1 MAKPPER
8 TFCLLGHPVGHSL
21 SPAIH
26 EAAYVELGLLGC
38 RYETVDCPDEDAV
51 KAQIARLRKG
61 ELAGANV
68 TVPWKRLALELA
80 DEVDPSAQATGAVNV
95 LRPVGDG
102 ASRRL
107 AAYNTDA
114 PALAEE
120 LGRGRPGAP
129 SARTAAVI
137 GKGGAALAAVSA
149 CQLLGIRDVTVVA
162 RGWSG
167 PAAAFAGADEFRRLG
182 ARPAAWAVEAGS
194 AWHHA
199 VTDADLVIQATSDG
213 MHGASDGTSVR
224 DVVPWA
230 ALRPEAFL
238 YDVVYNPAV
247 TPFVTAARAHGL
259 AAESG
264 LGMLVGQAALALELW
279 TGKRPPLL
287 PLLRAA
293 EAVLAEKMR
302 R

>member
-38 RYETVDCPDEDAV
+38 HYETVDCPDEEAV
-51 KAQIARLRKG
+51 RAQIARLRSG

-68 TVPWKRLALELA
+68 TVPWKRLALDLA

-95 LRPVGDG
+95 LRPLGDG
-102 ASRRL
+102 PSRRL
-107 AAYNTDA
+107 AAFNTDA

-120 LGRGRPGAP
+120 LARGRHGA
-129 SARTAAVI
+129 SFSAAVI

-149 CQLLGIRDVTVVA
+149 CQLLGIRTVTVTA

-167 PAAAFAGADEFRRLG
+167 PEATFTGADEFRRLG
-182 ARPAAWAVEAGS
+182 ATPAAWAAEAGS
-194 AWHHA
+194 HWHLA
-199 VTDADLVIQATSDG
+199 VTEADFVVQATSDG

-224 DVVPWA
+224 DIVPWA
-230 ALRPEAFL
+230 ALRPDAFA

-247 TPFVTAARAHGL
+247 TPFVAAARSHGL

-264 LGMLVGQAALALELW
+264 LGMLVGQAALAIELW

-287 PLLRAA
+287 PLMRAA
-293 EAVLAEKMR
+293 EAALAEKMR